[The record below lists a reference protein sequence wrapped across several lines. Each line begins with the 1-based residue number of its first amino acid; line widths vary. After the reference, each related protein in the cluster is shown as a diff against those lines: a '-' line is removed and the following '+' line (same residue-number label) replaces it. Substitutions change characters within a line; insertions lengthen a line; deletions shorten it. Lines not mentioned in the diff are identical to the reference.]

1 MNKLELMR
9 IMLINSSV
17 GASAVRNQGS
27 AGIAKS
33 IRDTLIKKFDLDS
46 FLRHLKAKDEQ
57 VFKNYLRNLTNKIIR
72 QNNNIR
78 WGTARKCINLVL
90 RSVVYNRF
98 ISHHYGLKQRDYKSG
113 GLVDKLEL
121 PLDSYSIKGI
131 KKDCRKYK
139 LGFDYKSF
147 SKFSIIRLNRKNK
160 LESNYYQKRAELI
173 AGKRKICRVDLDL
186 CYWRNQNDCD

>member
-33 IRDTLIKKFDLDS
+33 IRDSLKKKFDLDS
-46 FLRHLKAKDEQ
+46 FFHHLKAKDEQ

-78 WGTARKCINLVL
+78 WGTARKCINLVF
-90 RSVVYNRF
+90 RSVVYNGF
-98 ISHHYGLKQRDYKSG
+98 ISHQYRLKERDYQSG

-131 KKDCRKYK
+131 KKDSRKYK
-139 LGFDYKSF
+139 LGFDYNSF
-147 SKFSIIRLNRKNK
+147 PKFSIIRLNQKNK
-160 LESNYYQKRAELI
+160 LESNYYQKKAELI
-173 AGKRKICRVDLDL
+173 AIEREVCRVDLDL
-186 CYWRNQNDCD
+186 RYWRNQNQSD